1 MRRAEA
7 GVRCPLR
14 VLELELS
21 EPVPAIAATAG
32 GRSYRGV
39 QILVRRHGQPLGTV
53 QIDFEGDGVPADVV
67 ADVVRRELAGALAA
81 TPEPPA
87 RPTGVAARPV
97 TVVIATRDRP
107 DLLRPCLDSVLAS
120 EYPDYEVIV
129 VDNAPERGGTAALL
143 AQRYGHEARARIL
156 AEPRPGAGRARAS
169 GLAAAAGEI
178 VAFVDDDVVVD
189 RLWLSAIAGAFTAT
203 DRVAAVTTLILA
215 RELETPAQLWLEQF
229 GGFGK
234 GFRRRVFDLDEHRPP
249 DALYPYSPGVYG
261 SGASMAFRTEVLR
274 QLGGFDPR
282 LTFGGEDLDLFL
294 KIVLAGHRLVYE
306 PTAIAWHRHPCEYA
320 SLRRTMFS
328 YGAGLT
334 ALMTKW
340 SVSDPAVAR
349 DIARRLPGAL
359 RLALDPGSRKNAD
372 KLGDYPRELTRIE
385 RAGML
390 AGPFLL
396 ARSAHRARSQGA
408 R

>member
-1 MRRAEA
+1 M
-7 GVRCPLR
+7 RCPLR

-156 AEPRPGAGRARAS
+156 AEPRPGAGRAR
-169 GLAAAAGEI
+169 
-178 VAFVDDDVVVD
+178 
-189 RLWLSAIAGAFTAT
+189 
-203 DRVAAVTTLILA
+203 
-215 RELETPAQLWLEQF
+215 
-229 GGFGK
+229 
-234 GFRRRVFDLDEHRPP
+234 
-249 DALYPYSPGVYG
+249 
-261 SGASMAFRTEVLR
+261 
-274 QLGGFDPR
+274 
-282 LTFGGEDLDLFL
+282 
-294 KIVLAGHRLVYE
+294 
-306 PTAIAWHRHPCEYA
+306 
-320 SLRRTMFS
+320 
-328 YGAGLT
+328 
-334 ALMTKW
+334 
-340 SVSDPAVAR
+340 
-349 DIARRLPGAL
+349 
-359 RLALDPGSRKNAD
+359 
-372 KLGDYPRELTRIE
+372 
-385 RAGML
+385 
-390 AGPFLL
+390 
-396 ARSAHRARSQGA
+396 
-408 R
+408 